1 MHNELDSKVVL
12 EVFEKIQRLGEPY
25 EDGHILEGIVAR
37 SDFDG
42 YSVNLS
48 GSGVSLQ
55 LNFHQSYHFD
65 YDSEQAKARFMAKV
79 DYIHRHFNDR

>member
-1 MHNELDSKVVL
+1 MHNELDNKVIL
-12 EVFEKIQRLGEPY
+12 DVFDKIQRLGEPH
-25 EDGHILEGIVAR
+25 EDGRRLEGIVAR

-42 YSVNLS
+42 YSITLS

-65 YDSEQAKARFMAKV
+65 YASDRLKEQFMAKI
-79 DYIHRHFNDR
+79 DYIHRNFNG